1 MLPKLSVGLDV
12 NVRFLGFD
20 QFEFTEECDIFDIVE
35 IRLVHGWVVEK
46 PQEINALKNFSY
58 NQAVDFMVS
67 NTLNERS
74 LLIRKFIDE
83 NPSQITKTGLKMIE
97 NGLNDGEVAV
107 LFRNNHFSTIFK
119 YSGKVYALAT
129 DVGFI
134 EVDEVVWECLDNIDG
149 NNHYCNSYFFPLDEM
164 RNSMYETFK
173 LKREVSSGFDSELK
187 KSDVL
192 KFGKVENQGSELKE
206 EKKDD
211 QIDVSGKNVEENN
224 DNKVEK
230 NDDKEL
236 IKKQKSS
243 PNDEKLTNIDA
254 IKEKIENHTTSK
266 NDEKKDES
274 KVNNPDKNDGKSV
287 KKNSCCS
294 VY

>member
-1 MLPKLSVGLDV
+1 MPKLSVGLDV
-12 NVRFLGFD
+12 NVKFLGFD
-20 QFEFTEECDIFDIVE
+20 QFEFTVECDIFDIAE

-46 PQEINALKNFSY
+46 PEEIDALKNFNY

-67 NTLNERS
+67 NTLNEKS
-74 LLIRKFIDE
+74 LLIQKFINE

-97 NGLNDGEVAV
+97 NGLNEGEVAV

-173 LKREVSSGFDSELK
+173 VKREVSSGFDSELR
-187 KSDVL
+187 KSDVV
-192 KFGKVENQGSELKE
+192 KFEKNLNQGVVLNKE
-206 EKKDD
+206 
-211 QIDVSGKNVEENN
+211 
-224 DNKVEK
+224 
-230 NDDKEL
+230 
-236 IKKQKSS
+236 
-243 PNDEKLTNIDA
+243 
-254 IKEKIENHTTSK
+254 
-266 NDEKKDES
+266 
-274 KVNNPDKNDGKSV
+274 KVNN
-287 KKNSCCS
+287 
-294 VY
+294 YR